1 MSSQALVADMIM
13 DKNGA
18 PPPRGGVNYSG
29 TKRQGQKVI
38 PRSGGDYSGTKRQE
52 QKVIS
57 RGGYPSR
64 AAAPSKTDPNFNFS
78 DDVGAD
84 ASYQFPANPTL
95 GEGDL
100 LNWMMITAY
109 EITGGFSGSKMVQF
123 GNPSGSVSLP
133 IPPGITSSYEQNWSQ
148 ASVPVLGQAMSRVA
162 TSLGI
167 TGAISKALGIRTIDP
182 AGDIDD
188 IAWGAETTAAAVRST
203 GLAEV
208 GQFALGARALDQVMM
223 SYAGPTFRNFTY
235 NFSMKP
241 NNQRDSYQID
251 QIIKFLKYK
260 SSPESFNTRFAR
272 VYKIPSVFRIQ
283 FHSGGSENE
292 RIPKIGFCAL
302 TNITTNFGGDIF
314 RTFDDSDHSPVQ
326 VDLSLAFKE
335 MELLEKENFDEYRSN
350 HNVTKGDF

>member
-1 MSSQALVADMIM
+1 MSAEGVDVHGRS
-13 DKNGA
+13 NGA
-18 PPPRGGVNYSG
+18 ITGPSRVGTNYSGTPIGPRKVIPRGGV
-29 TKRQGQKVI
+29 
-38 PRSGGDYSGTKRQE
+38 RSTPE
-52 QKVIS
+52 
-57 RGGYPSR
+57 
-64 AAAPSKTDPNFNFS
+64 ATAPSKTDPGFTFN
-78 DDVGAD
+78 DDAHAP
-84 ASYQFPANPTL
+84 ASYQFPAQPTL

-109 EITGGFSGSKMVQF
+109 EITGGFSNSKMVQF

-148 ASVPVLGQAMSRVA
+148 AGVNPMQQMATRIASSV
-162 TSLGI
+162 GI
-167 TGAISKALGIRTIDP
+167 TGAISKALGIRDQAP
-182 AGDIDD
+182 VGSEEDIN
-188 IAWGAETTAAAVRST
+188 WGAEATAAAVRAT

-208 GQFALGARALDQVMM
+208 GQFALGARALDQIMM

-241 NNQRDSYQID
+241 NNSMDSYQID

-260 SSPESFNTRFAR
+260 SSPESFNTRFSR
-272 VYKIPSVFRIQ
+272 VYKLPSVFRIQ

-292 RIPKIGFCAL
+292 RIPKVGYCAL
-302 TNITTNFGGDIF
+302 TNITTNYGGDIF
-314 RTFDDSDHSPVQ
+314 RTYDDSDHSPVQ

-350 HNVTKGDF
+350 HNVTIGDF